1 MYGRALRARPRPVRA
16 TSGGGVPTAHPVAG
30 DLAKHSHNPAQG
42 HFAAL
47 SHFAHGGADGDRGK
61 APGGMVGL
69 CPPNGGLSADI
80 GLRREG
86 SDKSASW
93 SMPLVY

>member
-1 MYGRALRARPRPVRA
+1 
-16 TSGGGVPTAHPVAG
+16 
-30 DLAKHSHNPAQG
+30 
-42 HFAAL
+42 
-47 SHFAHGGADGDRGK
+47 
-61 APGGMVGL
+61 MVGL